1 MRVRQSKQFPIKPT
15 AIAILLTA
23 LYGAAIPL
31 AHAGALPTGGQFVA
45 GNGSIAQSG
54 NSVTIKQNSSRGV
67 VDWSSFSIDRG
78 NVVTFNNGTGATL
91 NRVTGGDTSM
101 IMGALSATGSVYLI
115 NPQGVVIGNYGRIT
129 TGGRFVAS
137 TLDTDNASFMNG
149 GPLTFTG
156 SSSRRV
162 VNLGQIGSTHG
173 DVFLISAA
181 EVDNF
186 GRIGAPDGT
195 AEIAAGRKVLLQD
208 SSTGQQVFVQLGSHG
223 TVWNQGDIAAAQIS
237 LQAADGNIFAL
248 AGKNAAPRAT
258 GTAMRDGHIWIVAD
272 QGTVNLSGLFSAYNA
287 NFSSRGTID
296 TVARNLAFPG
306 IGPAVI
312 GGVWNITTP
321 SYKLGA
327 PSGRA
332 FAQTLNLGTSI
343 NVQTTGADGSN
354 GNIEVASN
362 LGWNGAGSLTLGA
375 YNTVTVDPGVTIRGQ
390 ANGNL
395 TLRADNTGIDNGG
408 SIINHGTIDWSRSSG
423 IVNLLYDMNGGYVAG
438 TQLANPSWKAPA
450 FSGLTTQMTAY
461 QLINSAA
468 DIGNVGAL
476 PASTYSTN
484 YALGKDFDAL
494 GYNLGIGYH
503 GLGEPAVPFEGQFD
517 GMGHTIANATV
528 PDGLFALIGQH
539 GVVRNLT
546 MTDVT
551 REFGLV
557 EDPAGILA
565 SVSQGTISNVFVAG
579 EMVGFTNGIGNFD
592 GPPVGGLV
600 GINEG
605 LIERS
610 GSSATISNNGVSGG
624 LVGSNTGSIV
634 QSFASGNV
642 SGDTVTEPG
651 GLVGDN
657 SGSISQSYAT
667 GAVSGLSYYAGGLV
681 ATNSGTIDESF
692 ATTNVTSG
700 IIDPHYPP
708 QLGGIAGTNSGT
720 IGSNVYWNVDTTQ
733 QTSGGP
739 GTLDA
744 NGLSNAQMSKPAS
757 FSGWDFS
764 SGGAWA
770 MPSGAAYPVLRWQV
784 QQSSNSGGGAAL

>member
-1 MRVRQSKQFPIKPT
+1 MRVKEAKQIPIKPT
-15 AIAILLTA
+15 VIAIVFAA
-23 LYGAAIPL
+23 LYGAIPS
-31 AHAGALPTGGQFVA
+31 AHAGALPTGGRFVA

-54 NSVTIKQNSSRGV
+54 NSVTINQNSSRGV
-67 VDWSSFSIDRG
+67 VDWNSFSIDRG
-78 NVVTFNNGTGATL
+78 NAVTFNNGTGATL

-115 NPQGVVIGNYGRIT
+115 NPQGVVIGNNGTVT

-173 DVFLISAA
+173 DVFLVSAA

-186 GRIGAPDGT
+186 GGISAPDGT
-195 AEIAAGRKVLLQD
+195 AEIAAGRKILLQD
-208 SSTGQQVFVQLGSHG
+208 SSTGRQVFVQSGSHG
-223 TVWNQGDIAAAQIS
+223 TVWNQGDIAAAQIN

-248 AGKNAAPRAT
+248 AGNHAAPRAT
-258 GTAMRDGHIWIVAD
+258 GTATRDGHIWIVAD
-272 QGTVNLSGLFSAYNA
+272 QGNVNLSGLFSAYNA
-287 NFSSRGTID
+287 NDSSGGTID
-296 TVARNLAFPG
+296 TVARNLAFPD
-306 IGPAVI
+306 IGPTVI

-332 FAQTLNLGTSI
+332 FAQTLNGGTAI

-362 LGWNGAGSLTLGA
+362 LGWDGAGSLTLGA
-375 YNTVTVDPGVTIRGQ
+375 YNTVTVDPGVTIRNQ

-408 SIINHGTIDWSRSSG
+408 SVINNGSIDWSKSTG
-423 IVNLLYDMNGGYVAG
+423 IVNLLYDMNGSYAAG
-438 TQLANPSWKAPA
+438 TQLANANWKAPA
-450 FSGLTTQMTAY
+450 FSALTTQMTAY
-461 QLINSAA
+461 QLVNSWA
-468 DIGNVGAL
+468 DIDNVGSL

-484 YALGKDFDAL
+484 YALGKDFDASVFGMAI
-494 GYNLGIGYH
+494 GYN
-503 GLGEPAVPFEGQFD
+503 GLEQPKSPFEGQFD
-517 GMGHTIANATV
+517 GMGHTIENGTV
-528 PDGLFALIGQH
+528 PGGLFGLIGQQ

-546 MTDVT
+546 MTNTGRD
-551 REFGLV
+551 FGLV

-565 SVSQGTISNVFVAG
+565 SVSQGTISNVFVSG
-579 EMVGFTNGIGNFD
+579 NMVGYTSAAGNSG

-624 LVGSNTGSIV
+624 LVGGNTGSIV

-642 SGDTVTEPG
+642 SGDSITEPG

-657 SGSISQSYAT
+657 AGSISQSYAT
-667 GAVSGLSYYAGGLV
+667 GTVSGLSYYAGGLV

-692 ATTNVTSG
+692 ATTNVTS
-700 IIDPHYPP
+700 IFIDPHYPP
-708 QLGGIAGTNSGT
+708 QLGGIAGANTGT
-720 IGSNVYWNVDTTQ
+720 IGQNVYWDVDTTGQ
-733 QTSGGP
+733 ASGGP
-739 GTLDA
+739 GTLSA
-744 NGLSNAQMSKPAS
+744 NGLSHAQMSNPAS
-757 FSGWDFS
+757 FPGWDFS
-764 SGGAWA
+764 SGGVWA
-770 MPSGAAYPVLRWQV
+770 MPSGAAHPVLRWQL
-784 QQSSNSGGGAAL
+784 QPSSNAGGGAAL